1 MLLTLRIILAIIVVV
16 LSVYSLIT
24 ENYDFSFYTILFLG
38 FMILVMGID
47 ELQKDRKNF
56 WGYIS
61 IIISLFIFL
70 SLY

>member
-1 MLLTLRIILAIIVVV
+1 MLLTLRITLAIIVVV

-24 ENYDFSFYTILFLG
+24 ENYDFSSYTILFLG
-38 FMILVMGID
+38 FMILVMGLD

-56 WGYIS
+56 WGYTS

>member
-1 MLLTLRIILAIIVVV
+1 MLLTLRITLAIIVVV

-24 ENYDFSFYTILFLG
+24 ENYDFSSYTILFLG
-38 FMILVMGID
+38 FMILVMGLD